1 MAAAVLVPMSTINL
15 NGGVLPSSAISGHNS
30 PRHGRSRG
38 VSISKG
44 KGGRGRGYS
53 VVDDRETTVSKAVVF
68 VLKRAATV
76 SEEEEE
82 KDESDGDDDKIT
94 ADAEGWVDVDD
105 VLSSPKVSALSVTLT
120 ELQELVSSTI
130 ASKTRQ
136 LSIRQLPNSDPANP
150 SSYEIRRA
158 PKLAAVQAQSGGST
172 TPSATWTKLTAST
185 PDLPEFILH
194 ETTYPKYHLILTSG
208 SIKRAGGQ
216 PFLSFASV
224 SEDATTPTSAADV
237 SIWIHLP
244 STLESH
250 PEITWQ
256 RTDSGSIVTAD
267 EVPKALWKRAVARR
281 GDLGVLFEDGVV
293 RKEVPF
299 GLRGKGAKAKK
310 GKGVLKSRGGEA
322 DDGSDSASAS
332 AEE

>member
-1 MAAAVLVPMSTINL
+1 MAAAVLVPMSTISL
-15 NGGVLPSSAISGHNS
+15 NGGVLPSSAITGHHS

-38 VSISKG
+38 ASISKG

-53 VVDDRETTVSKAVVF
+53 LVDDRETTVSKAVVF

-76 SEEEEE
+76 QEDE
-82 KDESDGDDDKIT
+82 KDESDEDEDKIV
-94 ADAEGWVDVDD
+94 ADADGWVDVDD
-105 VLSSPKVSALSVTLT
+105 VLSHPKVSALGVTLT
-120 ELQELVSSTI
+120 ELQELVSSTT
-130 ASKTRQ
+130 AKTRQ
-136 LSIRQLPNSDPANP
+136 LSLRQLPSSDPSDP

-158 PKLAAVQAQSGGST
+158 PKLPTVPAQT
-172 TPSATWTKLTAST
+172 LQTPSPTWTKITAST

-194 ETTYPKYHLILTSG
+194 ETSYPKYHLILSSG

-216 PFLSFASV
+216 PFLSFTPV
-224 SEDATTPTSAADV
+224 SEDATPSSADV

-244 STLESH
+244 STLESR
-250 PEITWQ
+250 PDITWQ
-256 RTDSGSIVTAD
+256 RTDSGALVTAD
-267 EVPKALWKRAVARR
+267 EIPKALWKRAVARR

-310 GKGVLKSRGGEA
+310 GKGVLKSRGGDA